1 MATHDYVIANAS
13 GAAVRADL
21 NNALAAIVSNNSNA
35 TEPATKYAYQWWA
48 DTNAGI
54 LKFRNAANDAWIDI
68 VQLDG
73 EYTTIGLENGSAAA
87 PSLFFKDSGTD
98 TGLLSPGADSVA
110 ISTGGNQRLTID
122 SSGRLFVGGTVS
134 QSVMGLGSRV
144 QQQGTSGATASQSI
158 TRHSNDNG
166 GSRLT
171 LAKSRATAVG
181 GSTVVNDGDTLGQLG
196 FAGADGT
203 DLTSR
208 AAHISCEV
216 DGTPGSNDLPGR
228 LVFATTADGAATPTE
243 RMRIDS
249 SGKLLINTDST
260 FATGTSTFI
269 QIKGTTSNRNPK
281 IAFMREDTAVVAANV
296 LGNLEFFSNDGST
309 PVKCAGVHA
318 EATQTHTADNRG
330 TALRFQVTKDGTNTP
345 FDAAEID
352 DDGRF
357 RCIGTA
363 SAAMNVRTVSTSTVQ
378 SALTVVKG
386 ATDVSSGGT
395 TCFRVMCDGDA
406 ENTNNRYGAI
416 SDVKLKEN
424 IVDAG
429 SQWADLKAL
438 RVRKFNF
445 KKETGNGTHTQIGL
459 VAQEVE
465 LVSPGLVKGIA
476 DIEEYQDPV
485 LDSDGN
491 PVLGED
497 GKALVQT
504 KERETGEVTKT
515 VGYSV
520 LYMKAI
526 KALQEA
532 MERIEQLETKV
543 AALEGAG

>member
-110 ISTGGNQRLTID
+110 ISTGGNQRVTVD
-122 SSGRLFVGGTVS
+122 SSGRLFVGSTAD
-134 QSVMGLGSRV
+134 QSVMGLSSRV
-144 QQQGTSGATASQSI
+144 QIQGTSADTSSQSI
-158 TRHSNDNG
+158 TRHSNDNS

-181 GSTVVNDGDTLGQLG
+181 GSTVVNDGDMLGQLS

-208 AAHISCEV
+208 AAQISCEV

-228 LVFATTADGAATPTE
+228 LIFATTADGAATSTE

-249 SGKLLINTDST
+249 LGKLLINTDST

-281 IAFMREDTAVVAANV
+281 IALCREDSAVVAANV
-296 LGNLEFFSNDGST
+296 LGNLEFYSNDGGTS
-309 PVKCAGVHA
+309 VKCAGVHA

-330 TALRFQVTKDGTNTP
+330 TAIRFQVTKDGANTP

-363 SAAMNVRTVSTSTVQ
+363 SSAMNIRTVSTSTVQ
-378 SALTVVKG
+378 SAFTLVKG